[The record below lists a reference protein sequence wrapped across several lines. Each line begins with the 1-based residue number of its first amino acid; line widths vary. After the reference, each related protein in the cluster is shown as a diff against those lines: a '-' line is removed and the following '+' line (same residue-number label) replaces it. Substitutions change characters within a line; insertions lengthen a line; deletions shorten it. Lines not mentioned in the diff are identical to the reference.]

1 MLLSLVVA
9 LGAGVVS
16 FLAPCTV
23 PLLPAYVG
31 VLSGA
36 AAGVPE
42 AEQPA
47 RLLRGALLYV
57 AGFTA
62 VFVALGVTVSSVTRA
77 IRTPDGLAQRAGGA
91 VVLVL
96 AALLLLDAR
105 LGVLARLSGGDRGRS
120 RLASSTSWWAP
131 LLLGVVFGT
140 AFTPCVGPFLGAVLT
155 LGALEGETWRAAA
168 LLTAYGLG
176 LGIPFVLASLGIASS
191 ARLARTLTRV
201 SRPLSVVGA
210 VMLLV
215 LGGALVAGE
224 YDRVAGWFVQVLPF
238 PAV

>member
-36 AAGVPE
+36 TAGVPE
-42 AEQPA
+42 AEQA
-47 RLLRGALLYV
+47 GRLLRGAVLYV
-57 AGFTA
+57 LGFTT
-62 VFVALGVTVSSVTRA
+62 VFVVLGVGVAGISRA
-77 IRTPDGLAQRAGGA
+77 VRAPDGVTQRAGGA
-91 VVLVL
+91 VVVGLGL
-96 AALLLLDAR
+96 LLLLDAR
-105 LGVLARLSGGDRGRS
+105 LGLLTRIASPGRGGARLA
-120 RLASSTSWWAP
+120 LSTSAWAP

-168 LLTAYGLG
+168 LLAAYGLG
-176 LGIPFVLASLGIASS
+176 LGIPFVVASLGVASS
-191 ARLARTLTRV
+191 ARLGRALVRV

-210 VMLLV
+210 VLLV
-215 LGGALVAGE
+215 LLGATLLAGE
-224 YDRVAGWFVQVLPF
+224 YDRVAGWFVQVLPL
-238 PAV
+238 PSV